1 MVTKVYRP
9 ENGPLQIHF
18 CHVSSLVLQPFL
30 RVSTG
35 MEETS
40 MLLGRYLSGY
50 SCCWM
55 GLRMPTHGTIS
66 GDDNQRVVNPESLKL
81 GASSPKEG
89 SDVTLCVYS
98 YRCYLRTIDCYA
110 MSDYSSW

>member
-66 GDDNQRVVNPESLKL
+66 GEANQPVVNPESLTL
-81 GASSPKEG
+81 GASSPEEG
-89 SDVTLCVYS
+89 SDVTLCVCHYW
-98 YRCYLRTIDCYA
+98 CYVRTIDYYA
-110 MSDYSSW
+110 IF